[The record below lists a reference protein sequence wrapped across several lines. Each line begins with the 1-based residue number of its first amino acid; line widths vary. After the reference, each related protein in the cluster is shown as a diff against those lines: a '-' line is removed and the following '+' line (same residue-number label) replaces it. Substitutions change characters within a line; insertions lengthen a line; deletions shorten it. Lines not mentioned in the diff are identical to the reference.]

1 MSRGLFVVSL
11 ILFIAAG
18 SRAGEKYQ
26 PITEKQLQT
35 NVPNFFYFDYQN
47 EPEPG
52 KRLWLRIDDK
62 TWIER
67 YPSGKESKF
76 QTLGRAT
83 VEKVEGIIVE
93 RTEDNGLHVFIPDK
107 GGEKMEIKFREA
119 AKDGDWS
126 LLGEM
131 KKVE

>member
-1 MSRGLFVVSL
+1 MSHSL
-11 ILFIAAG
+11 ILASLIPFFAVGAP
-18 SRAGEKYQ
+18 AGEKYQ
-26 PITEKQLQT
+26 PVTPKQLQT
-35 NVPNFFYFDYQN
+35 TVPNFFYFDYQA

-76 QTLGRAT
+76 QVLGRAT
-83 VEKVEGIIVE
+83 VEKVEGIVVE
-93 RTEDNGLHVFIPDK
+93 RADDQGLDVFIHDK

-119 AKDGDWS
+119 GKTGDWS

-131 KKVE
+131 KKIE